1 MGLFDK
7 IKNALDTVFGDY
19 SQVDDDFYEELE
31 SALVMSDMG
40 AELASEVVSEVREKA
55 VAQHIKDPEQ
65 VRALLVEAVSDG
77 MKVSAEDFDFL
88 KEKCVILVTG
98 VNGVGKTTTIGKL
111 ALLLKNEGKKVILCA
126 ADTFRAAAIE
136 QLEVWAERTGC
147 DLVKQEEGAD
157 PASVVFDGIAAM
169 KSRDADVMICDTAGR
184 LHNKK
189 NLMDELS
196 KINRIIERELPGVR
210 KEVLL
215 VLDATTGQNA
225 ISQAEEFSKACG
237 ITGIILTK
245 MDSSSKGGVAVAVC
259 RNVKAP
265 VLYIGTG
272 EKAEDFRKFDPVSY
286 VKDMFC

>member
-31 SALVMSDMG
+31 DILVMADMG
-40 AELASEVVSEVREKA
+40 ADLSSEIVSAVREEA
-55 VAQHIKDPEQ
+55 VEQHLKDPEE
-65 VRALLVEAVSDG
+65 VRKILID
-77 MKVSAEDFDFL
+77 KVSAGMIIDPGAYDYL

-111 ALLLKNEGKKVILCA
+111 ALLLKNQGRKVILCA

-136 QLEVWAERTGC
+136 QLEVWSERTGC
-147 DLVKQEEGAD
+147 ELVKQEEGAD
-157 PASVVFDGIAAM
+157 PASVVYDGIGAM
-169 KSRDADVMICDTAGR
+169 KSRNADVLICDTAGR

-196 KINRIIERELPGVR
+196 KINRIIDRELPGVR
-210 KEVLL
+210 KEVFL

-225 ISQAEEFSKACG
+225 LNQAEEFSKACG

-245 MDSSSKGGVAVAVC
+245 MDSSSKGGVAVSVC
-259 RNVKAP
+259 KKINVP
-265 VLYIGTG
+265 VLYMGTG
-272 EKAEDFRKFDPVSY
+272 EKAEDFIEFDPQSY
-286 VKDMFC
+286 VKDMFQ

>member
-7 IKNALDTVFGDY
+7 LKNALDIVFGDY

-31 SALVMSDMG
+31 DVLVMSDMG
-40 AELASEVVSEVREKA
+40 AEFAAEIVSAVRNEAVEK
-55 VAQHIKDPEQ
+55 HLKDPEE
-65 VRALLVEAVSDG
+65 VRSILIE
-77 MKVSAEDFDFL
+77 KVSSDMKTNEHAYDFL
-88 KEKCVILVTG
+88 SERCVILVTG

-111 ALLLKNEGKKVILCA
+111 ALLLKNQGKKVILCA

-136 QLEVWAERTGC
+136 QLEVWSQRTGC
-147 DLVKQEEGAD
+147 ELVKQEEGAD
-157 PASVVFDGIAAM
+157 PASVVFDGVNAM
-169 KSRDADVMICDTAGR
+169 KNRNADVLICDTAGR

-196 KINRIIERELPGVR
+196 KIDRIISRELPEVK

-225 ISQAEEFSKACG
+225 LSQAEEFSKACG

-245 MDSSSKGGVAVAVC
+245 MDSSSKGGIAVAVC
-259 RNVKAP
+259 RKIDVP

-272 EKAEDFRKFDPVSY
+272 EKAEDFREFDPESY
-286 VKDMFC
+286 VKDMFR

>member
-7 IKNALDTVFGDY
+7 LKNALDSVFGDY

-31 SALVMSDMG
+31 TVLVMSDMG
-40 AELASEVVSEVREKA
+40 ADLSAQIVSAVRNEAVEK
-55 VAQHIKDPEQ
+55 HLKDPEE
-65 VRALLVEAVSDG
+65 VRKILID
-77 MKVSAEDFDFL
+77 KVSSDMRTEEGAYDFL

-111 ALLLKNEGKKVILCA
+111 ALLLKNQGKRVILCA

-136 QLEVWAERTGC
+136 QLEVWSERTGC
-147 DLVKQEEGAD
+147 ELIRQEEGAD
-157 PASVVFDGIAAM
+157 PASVVFDGIGAM
-169 KSRDADVMICDTAGR
+169 KSRNADVLICDTAGR

-196 KINRIIERELPGVR
+196 KIDRIIDRELPGVR
-210 KEVLL
+210 KEVFL

-225 ISQAEEFSKACG
+225 IQQAEEFSKACG
-237 ITGIILTK
+237 VTGIILTK
-245 MDSSSKGGVAVAVC
+245 MDSSSKGGVAVSVC
-259 RNVKAP
+259 KKIDVP

-272 EKAEDFRKFDPVSY
+272 EKAEDFREFDPESY
-286 VKDMFC
+286 VKEMFQ

>member
-7 IKNALDTVFGDY
+7 LKNALDTVFGDY

-31 SALVMSDMG
+31 DILVMSDMG
-40 AELASEVVSEVREKA
+40 ADLSSEVVSAVREEA
-55 VAQHIKDPEQ
+55 VKEHLKDPEE
-65 VRALLVEAVSDG
+65 VRKILID
-77 MKVSAEDFDFL
+77 KVSADMKTEEGSYDFL

-111 ALLLKNEGKKVILCA
+111 ALLLKNQGKKVILCA

-136 QLEVWAERTGC
+136 QLEVWSQRTGC
-147 DLVKQEEGAD
+147 ELVKQEEGSD
-157 PASVVFDGIAAM
+157 PASVVFDGIGAM
-169 KSRDADVMICDTAGR
+169 KSRNADVLICDTAGR

-196 KINRIIERELPGVR
+196 KINRIIDRELPGVR
-210 KEVLL
+210 KEVFL

-225 ISQAEEFSKACG
+225 LSQAEEFSKACG
-237 ITGIILTK
+237 ITGLILTK
-245 MDSSSKGGVAVAVC
+245 MDSSSKGGIAVSVC
-259 RNVKAP
+259 RKIDVP

-272 EKAEDFRKFDPVSY
+272 EKAEDFRQFDPESY
-286 VKDMFC
+286 VKDMFQ

>member
-7 IKNALDTVFGDY
+7 LKNALDTVFGDY
-19 SQVDDDFYEELE
+19 SRVDDDFYEELE
-31 SALVMSDMG
+31 DILVMSDMG
-40 AELASEVVSEVREKA
+40 ADLSSQIISSVREEAADQHLKDPAEVKRILIDKVSEEMKRDE
-55 VAQHIKDPEQ
+55 
-65 VRALLVEAVSDG
+65 RAY
-77 MKVSAEDFDFL
+77 DFL
-88 KEKCVILVTG
+88 NEKCVILVTG

-111 ALLLKNEGKKVILCA
+111 ALLLKNQGKNVILCA

-147 DLVKQEEGAD
+147 ELVKQKEGAD
-157 PASVVFDGIAAM
+157 PASVVFDGVNAM
-169 KSRDADVMICDTAGR
+169 KARNADVLICDTAGR

-196 KINRIIERELPGVR
+196 KIDRIISRELPDVR
-210 KEVLL
+210 KEVFL

-225 ISQAEEFSKACG
+225 LSQAEEFSKACG

-245 MDSSSKGGVAVAVC
+245 MDSSSKGGIAVSVC
-259 RNVKAP
+259 RKIDVP

-272 EKAEDFRKFDPVSY
+272 ERSEDFQEFDPEKY
-286 VKDMFC
+286 VLDMFQ